1 MAQHP
6 VYTVVTLKDVP
17 GLDVTAENT
26 MFKFCG
32 FDSRN
37 NIPQVKPINGG
48 DSAHTFMCK
57 IDSNCKL
64 IKNQH
69 VSAQIK
75 GLAVFDSSMTVQ
87 PAHLY
92 NYSTS
97 RQFEFL
103 LNNGI

>member
-6 VYTVVTLKDVP
+6 VYAVVTLKDDAP
-17 GLDVTAENT
+17 GGVTAENT
-26 MFKFCG
+26 MFKFTG
-32 FDSRN
+32 FDLRN
-37 NIPQVKPINGG
+37 NIPQVAPI
-48 DSAHTFMCK
+48 DASDDEHTFMCK

-75 GLAVFDSSMTVQ
+75 GLAVFDRSMQNQ
-87 PAHLY
+87 PKHLY

-97 RQFEFL
+97 KQFEFL